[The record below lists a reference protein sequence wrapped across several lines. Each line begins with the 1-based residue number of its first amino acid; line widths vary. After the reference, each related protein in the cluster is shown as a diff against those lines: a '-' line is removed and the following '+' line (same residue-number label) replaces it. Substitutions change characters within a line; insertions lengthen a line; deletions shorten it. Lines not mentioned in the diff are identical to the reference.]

1 MGDKLTIEGL
11 EASVTRRNQ
20 LNAETMREKGREY
33 ADDGDRLRNF
43 ETCAHLQAS
52 GATREAAMWNQVI
65 KHLVAIR
72 DAIDEIPSGQV
83 RDEAF
88 WDEKFG
94 DVHVFMH
101 LLESSVKLRHS
112 PSDTGPVS
120 SQFARPAGASVPG
133 DTE

>member
-1 MGDKLTIEGL
+1 MRDKLTIEGL

-20 LNAETMREKGREY
+20 LNAETMRQKGREY
-33 ADDGDRLRNF
+33 AGDGDRLRNF
-43 ETCAHLQAS
+43 ESCARLQAS

-72 DAIDEIPSGQV
+72 DAIDEIPSGEV
-83 RDEAF
+83 RDDAF
-88 WDEKFG
+88 WDEKIG
-94 DVHVFMH
+94 DVQVFMH
-101 LLESSVKLRHS
+101 LIEASVRLRTR

>member
-1 MGDKLTIEGL
+1 MRDTLTIEQL
-11 EASVTRRNQ
+11 ERDVKIRNAR
-20 LNAETMREKGREY
+20 NADTMIRKGREY
-33 ADDGDRLRNF
+33 ADLTDRLRNF

-65 KHLVAIR
+65 KHIVALR
-72 DAIDEIPSGQV
+72 DAIDEIPSGKV

-112 PSDTGPVS
+112 PSDTGPIIS
-120 SQFARPAGASVPG
+120 HFARPAGASVPG
-133 DTE
+133 EE